1 MNSDSSDVDCESGL
15 ISDDEIGMI
24 ARPNKIPAKQTGNG
38 NMTQKTPCGQN
49 SKRRRISHGPG
60 EDDDDQFQQQVGY
73 SVTITMNENKTSFLC
88 LCAGE
93 VILRR
98 RFPPFSPKGDNQY
111 F

>member
-15 ISDDEIGMI
+15 ISDDEIGMMI
-24 ARPNKIPAKQTGNG
+24 ARPKKIPAKQTGNG

-88 LCAGE
+88 LCGE
-93 VILRR
+93 GFRH
-98 RFPPFSPKGDNQY
+98 FPQRAIINIFNL
-111 F
+111 